1 MTTPT
6 THLSDDPRSSA
17 ASDDAGTHA
26 PIWGHQHPN
35 CRGEAAIAFFTADLA
50 RTIETHLVGKDVD
63 TEILARAQQAVD
75 RLLAIYVA
83 LQAAPYAF
91 DEQRITL
98 SIAMQERAD
107 GPPFPYVALNTTE
120 RLEGLIIDMQERERL
135 GLG

>member
-1 MTTPT
+1 MNTPI
-6 THLSDDPRSSA
+6 SPADDQANAGSS
-17 ASDDAGTHA
+17 TA
-26 PIWGHQHPN
+26 PGADSLPWGHQHPN
-35 CRGEAAIAFFTADLA
+35 CKGEAAIAFFTSDLA
-50 RTIETHLVGKDVD
+50 RTIEAHLVGKEVDADV
-63 TEILARAQQAVD
+63 LAQAQQAVD

-91 DEQRITL
+91 QDQRITL

-107 GPPFPYVALNTTE
+107 GPSFPYVALNTSE

>member
-6 THLSDDPRSSA
+6 SPADHPASESSTPSA
-17 ASDDAGTHA
+17 AAATL
-26 PIWGHQHPN
+26 WGHQHPN
-35 CRGEAAIAFFTADLA
+35 CKGEAAIAFFVSDLA
-50 RTIETHLVGKDVD
+50 RTIETHLVGKEVD
-63 TEILARAQQAVD
+63 AEVLSQAQQAVD

-91 DEQRITL
+91 QDQRITL

-107 GPPFPYVALNTTE
+107 GPAFPYVALNTSE